1 MYDERA
7 RPEHTVADTVG
18 VATLLDNENG
28 GPRGS

>member
-7 RPEHTVADTVG
+7 RSEHTVADTVG

-28 GPRGS
+28 GRGS